1 MRYVVITLNKSQF
14 NRWCFDTFLPEE
26 IRRKLGDR
34 LELKNGDDYTYCN
47 CPIRLRAFK
56 EINPLY
62 VGQYFLL
69 KNLREIEKVV
79 EVSNL

>member
-1 MRYVVITLNKSQF
+1 MRYVVITLNHAQF
-14 NRWCFDTFLPEE
+14 NRWIHQTFDPRD

-56 EINPLY
+56 NINALY
-62 VGQYFLL
+62 VGQYFML
-69 KNLREIEKVV
+69 KDLSYIKEVV
-79 EVSNL
+79 ERNKL